1 MSRFHSNFSWAVQ
14 TAYVLLK
21 SLRSHRFQCLDS
33 VRFAFQFSKM
43 KTARHPLS
51 FACYDSIKVLRVDIS
66 DFHFQ
71 RKISGIHTVF
81 QGKYSQCT
89 LVRAHQQRHIA
100 HAFAVVSHSFYLTDH
115 RFGDQTFL
123 ISG

>member
-1 MSRFHSNFSWAVQ
+1 
-14 TAYVLLK
+14 
-21 SLRSHRFQCLDS
+21 
-33 VRFAFQFSKM
+33 M
-43 KTARHPLS
+43 KITRHPLS
-51 FACYDSIKVLRVDIS
+51 FACYDSIRVLRVD
-66 DFHFQ
+66 
-71 RKISGIHTVF
+71 IHTVF